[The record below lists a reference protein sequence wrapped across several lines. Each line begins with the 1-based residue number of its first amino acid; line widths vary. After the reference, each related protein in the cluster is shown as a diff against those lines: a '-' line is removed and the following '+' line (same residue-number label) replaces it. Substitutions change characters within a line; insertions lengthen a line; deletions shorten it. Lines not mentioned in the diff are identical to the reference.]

1 MMDLLI
7 CLIERKKMKIILIN
21 IILIIF
27 MVFLYKYLKKKTNTY
42 FSPLLLFNWIWI
54 TVIVNSALVWQQIY
68 LLF

>member
-42 FSPLLLFNWIWI
+42 FSKLKNLRKEIGFIRI
-54 TVIVNSALVWQQIY
+54 A
-68 LLF
+68 